1 LTTEKKQVR
10 KSKFFRSETKK
21 FLRFG
26 YEIQLFKPICL
37 LKRQIIMG
45 NNLTNF
51 ILLNEPNVRTAVTGL
66 IALSVCLAQAGTIA
80 FVQKKS
86 LVGDMAAHSVL
97 PGICLGFLLAG
108 EKRPEY
114 LLPSAFLT
122 GWLSVFLMQKISFWT
137 KIKEDAALAIILSGF
152 FGFGVWLLSIIK
164 NSGNSGQA
172 GLEHFLLG
180 SAASISSA
188 DMYAS
193 LAASLIFSLFFLIF
207 FRQIKLFCFD
217 KIFAETAGLKIELWA
232 WGLNSMII
240 FAVSLGVQAV
250 GVVLISALLIM
261 PAASAKYLT
270 KKFKNMIFLSVFL
283 GAIMVYSGAMLSY
296 LFSGFPTGPMIVLVG
311 FFVFLIS
318 ASWAKIQKF
327 S

>member
-1 LTTEKKQVR
+1 MGLM
-10 KSKFFRSETKK
+10 FG
-21 FLRFG
+21 FLN
-26 YEIQLFKPICL
+26 KL
-37 LKRQIIMG
+37 LKESEYTMG

-51 ILLNEPNVRTAVTGL
+51 IFLNEPNVRTAVTGL
-66 IALSVCLAQAGTIA
+66 IALSVCLAQAGVLA

-97 PGICLGFLLAG
+97 PGICLGFILSG
-108 EKRPEY
+108 EKRPEWI
-114 LLPSAFLT
+114 LPSAFLA

-152 FGFGVWLLSIIK
+152 FGLGVWLLSIIK

-188 DMYAS
+188 DMYAC
-193 LAASLIFSLFFLIF
+193 LAASMIFSLFFLVF

-217 KIFAETAGLKIELWA
+217 KVFAETAGLKIEIWA

-261 PAASAKYLT
+261 PAASARYLT
-270 KKFKNMIFLSVFL
+270 KNFKNMVLLSVLF

-296 LFSGFPTGPMIVLVG
+296 LFSGLPTGPMIVTVG

-318 ASWAKIQKF
+318 ASWAKVQKI